1 MNKIH
6 SIRESF
12 SVGVAECEE
21 SNGFKL
27 AKKLKQIKEFSRKIL
42 KNNHK

>member
-12 SVGVAECEE
+12 SVGGAEGEE
-21 SNGFKL
+21 SNGIKL
-27 AKKLKQIKEFSRKIL
+27 ANKNQINGRIFEENSQE
-42 KNNHK
+42 

>member
-12 SVGVAECEE
+12 SVGVAEGEE

-27 AKKLKQIKEFSRKIL
+27 ANKDKTNKRIFEENSQE
-42 KNNHK
+42 